1 MTTRRTAQGM
11 DRFIHGIIRH
21 RKAVVAVFLAAAVVC
36 AAFIPFVKTNY
47 NMVDYLPDEAQSTTA
62 VEIMEQEFSQAVPNA
77 NVLVHDVTVPQAL
90 AFKDKIAAV
99 DGVEGVMWLDD
110 VMDVAEP
117 LETADQETVE
127 TYYRVNDPA
136 SSGTDREAPSATA
149 GAEAAGTALFQV
161 TVAEG
166 EEGTAIPALRGLVD
180 QASADNAAAGGRGLA
195 NAVSGEAMDTAQLQ
209 ANTVQEVLGAVAIIV
224 PAILLLLVLSTL
236 SWIEPVLF
244 IAAIGVSIVL
254 NMGTNIVLG
263 EVSFIT
269 YSVSPILQLAVSLDY
284 AIFLLHA
291 FAAER
296 QRTADVEQAMACAM
310 RRSLSTIAASATTT
324 LFGFAALAFMQFQ
337 IGADLGINLVKG
349 IAFSFV
355 TVMVFLPALT
365 LLVYRAIDKTA
376 HRPLMPSFKNVD
388 KALSKVRVPALV
400 LVLALVVPAFL
411 GQAHTVFT
419 YQNNSPDPNLRSGA
433 DTLMVQDEFGHQNP
447 LVVLVPR
454 GDVAAEAARAADLE
468 KVDNVKGVLSYASTV
483 GSAIPSGFLDASVTD
498 QFYSENYARIIA
510 YTSTDVE
517 SDEAFATVQAVQ
529 DVAAR
534 HYGTFYTAGQ
544 SANLYDMKN
553 IVAVDNVVVSGIAV
567 VAILCVLLVTFRSI
581 ALPLVL
587 LLTIESGI
595 WINLS
600 IPYFTGE
607 PVNFIGYL
615 VINTV
620 QLGATIDYGI
630 LLTTHYLDHRR
641 REPARQAI
649 RLALGETF
657 PSLLVSAGILATAGF
672 ALSFTS
678 SMSAV
683 ASLGLLLGRG
693 ALLSLALVTCF
704 LPGLLVY
711 LDGFIRRTTWH
722 AGFFLTPH
730 KEANDEPHEQ

>member
-454 GDVAAEAARAADLE
+454 GDGAAEAARAADLE

>member
-433 DTLMVQDEFGHQNP
+433 DTLMVQDGFGHQNP

-454 GDVAAEAARAADLE
+454 GDVAAEAALAADLE

-730 KEANDEPHEQ
+730 KEANDEPHER

>member
-1 MTTRRTAQGM
+1 MA
-11 DRFIHGIIRH
+11 
-21 RKAVVAVFLAAAVVC
+21 L
-36 AAFIPFVKTNY
+36 IPN
-47 NMVDYLPDEAQSTTA
+47 
-62 VEIMEQEFSQAVPNA
+62 
-77 NVLVHDVTVPQAL
+77 
-90 AFKDKIAAV
+90 
-99 DGVEGVMWLDD
+99 
-110 VMDVAEP
+110 
-117 LETADQETVE
+117 
-127 TYYRVNDPA
+127 
-136 SSGTDREAPSATA
+136 
-149 GAEAAGTALFQV
+149 
-161 TVAEG
+161 
-166 EEGTAIPALRGLVD
+166 
-180 QASADNAAAGGRGLA
+180 
-195 NAVSGEAMDTAQLQ
+195 
-209 ANTVQEVLGAVAIIV
+209 
-224 PAILLLLVLSTL
+224 
-236 SWIEPVLF
+236 
-244 IAAIGVSIVL
+244 
-254 NMGTNIVLG
+254 
-263 EVSFIT
+263 
-269 YSVSPILQLAVSLDY
+269 
-284 AIFLLHA
+284 
-291 FAAER
+291 
-296 QRTADVEQAMACAM
+296 
-310 RRSLSTIAASATTT
+310 
-324 LFGFAALAFMQFQ
+324 FAALAFMQFQ

-454 GDVAAEAARAADLE
+454 GDVAAEAALAADLE

-722 AGFFLTPH
+722 AGFFHTPH